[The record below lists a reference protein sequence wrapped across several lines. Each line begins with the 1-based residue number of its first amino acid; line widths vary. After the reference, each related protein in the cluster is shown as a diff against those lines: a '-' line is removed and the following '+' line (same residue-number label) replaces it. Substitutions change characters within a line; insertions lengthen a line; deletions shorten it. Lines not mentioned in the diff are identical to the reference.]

1 MSRRRVV
8 RGPFLWAAIAL
19 FALLWSASL
28 AAPDF
33 LPTPELASAYAPPW
47 VAPPFGMDDRGI
59 PLHLHAMQGAAVV
72 TVPSV
77 VAALLVAALATFAGL
92 VRCLGLP
99 WLDGAIQVVGEF
111 TGALPRLVVV
121 LVAALI
127 VPREWK
133 SLYPIALT
141 WAFLAAPGAM
151 DEAASTAGRLGGERF
166 VESLRAHGFS
176 APRIYGYHV
185 LWLNLRPILARQAG
199 EILMQVVFLEIALS
213 YLALRRNEPSFTH
226 PDSVSSWAVLLYQG
240 YTAMLGV
247 PLYHSLAF
255 GLGLVAAVAA
265 FAQLLRLGARAR

>member
-8 RGPFLWAAIAL
+8 RGPFLWAAAAL
-19 FALLWSASL
+19 FAVLLVASWSA
-28 AAPDF
+28 PEF
-33 LPTPELASAYAPPW
+33 LPTPDLSAAYAPPW
-47 VAPPFGMDDRGI
+47 SAPPFGNDDRGL
-59 PLHLHAMQGAAVV
+59 PLHLHALQGARIV
-72 TVPSV
+72 TLPSV
-77 VAALLVAALATFAGL
+77 AAALLVAALATFAGL

-99 WLDGAIQVVGEF
+99 WLDGAIHVVSEF

-121 LVAALI
+121 LVAALV
-127 VPREWK
+127 VPRELK

-141 WAFLAAPGAM
+141 WALLAAPGAM
-151 DEAASTAGRLGGERF
+151 DEAAATAGRLGGERF

-185 LWLNLRPILARQAG
+185 LWLNLRPVLARQAG

-226 PDSVSSWAVLLYQG
+226 PDSASSWAVLLYQG

-247 PLYHSLAF
+247 PLYHALAF
-255 GLGLVAAVAA
+255 GLLLVGGVAA
-265 FAQLLRLGARAR
+265 FAQVIRLGARAR